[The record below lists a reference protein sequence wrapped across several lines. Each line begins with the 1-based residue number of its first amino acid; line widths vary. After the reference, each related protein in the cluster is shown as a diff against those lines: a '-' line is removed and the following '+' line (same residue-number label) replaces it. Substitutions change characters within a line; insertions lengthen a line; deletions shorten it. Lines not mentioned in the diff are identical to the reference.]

1 MSVTPH
7 RPGRV
12 PGTAIVTGGA
22 GALGFAIAR
31 RLAAQGR
38 RIVLIDAS
46 RSVAERADELSGA
59 LGIACDVTEEAALR
73 AAYHEA
79 QRTAGPVGIV
89 VHAAGIAPV
98 APFLDA
104 DRETFERAMAVNLT
118 AGFTIFQLAARDLV
132 EMGCAGRLL
141 AITSISGARAG
152 FARTAYGTAKAGLI
166 HLVGQ
171 IAMELG
177 PYGITANAVAPG
189 PVDTP
194 MSREAHTA
202 EMRADYMRTIPMAR
216 YGEPEE
222 IAHAA
227 AFLAHEDSGYIT
239 GQTLFVDGGY
249 MVAGMGVSI
258 AQSAA
263 VIRRNEPRPAPD
275 PEPREDGLATGDTQ
289 E

>member
-1 MSVTPH
+1 MSVAPH
-7 RPGRV
+7 RPGPV
-12 PGTAIVTGGA
+12 PATALVTGGA
-22 GALGFAIAR
+22 GILGLAIAR
-31 RLAAQGR
+31 RLSAQGR
-38 RIVLIDAS
+38 RLVLLDSSPAA
-46 RSVAERADELSGA
+46 AERARA
-59 LGIACDVTEEAALR
+59 LPDAVGLTCDVADEEALR
-73 AAYHEA
+73 GAYREA
-79 QRTAGPVGIV
+79 VRAAGPVGVV
-89 VHAAGIAPV
+89 VHAAGVAPV
-98 APFLDA
+98 APFLDT

-118 AGFTIFQLAARDLV
+118 AGFTVFRLAARDLV
-132 EMGCAGRLL
+132 EMGCAGRLV
-141 AITSISGARAG
+141 AVASISGARAG
-152 FARTAYGTAKAGLI
+152 FGRCAYGTAKAGVI

-194 MSREAHTA
+194 LAREAHTA
-202 EMRADYMRTIPMAR
+202 EMRADYMRTIPMGR

-222 IAHAA
+222 VAHAA
-227 AFLAHEDSGYIT
+227 AFLANEDSSYIT

-263 VIRRNEPRPAPD
+263 AVRRNEPRPSA
-275 PEPREDGLATGDTQ
+275 EDGESGEET